1 MDLVIIKALVNTHQK
16 NLLPNTAS
24 KLENTGRSTKR
35 RRRRRRRKNMTKT
48 VASPNLKTA
57 FLSQIQT
64 IASAGPPKTLSN
76 AYVTAQGVHDP

>member
-1 MDLVIIKALVNTHQK
+1 MLGLVIIKELVNTHQK

-24 KLENTGRSTKR
+24 KLENTGRST
-35 RRRRRRRKNMTKT
+35 RRRRRRKNMTKT

-64 IASAGPPKTLSN
+64 IASAGPPKALNN
-76 AYVTAQGVHDP
+76 AYIAAQGVHDP